1 MASFDQLYD
10 AWRGNMD
17 WCNAGWLSDGTVQYP
32 ITNPREPC
40 GGKNTV
46 PGIRNYGL
54 RDKDKNHYDVFCF
67 TSYYKGEGRYT
78 LCVCSVCVCT
88 FTFI

>member
-1 MASFDQLYD
+1 
-10 AWRGNMD
+10 MD
-17 WCNAGWLSDGTVQYP
+17 WCNAGWLDDGSVQYP
-32 ITNPREPC
+32 ITTPREPC

-67 TSYYKGEGRYT
+67 TSHYKGKRFYHREAMR
-78 LCVCSVCVCT
+78 C
-88 FTFI
+88 FN

>member
-1 MASFDQLYD
+1 
-10 AWRGNMD
+10 MD